1 MTLESILEDPRTIR
15 VVDYEFITMDEV
27 AHAIPLEIQE
37 LYSGI
42 PWGKMQGIRNV
53 LVHEYFGLEEDIL
66 WRSVQEDI
74 LLLLVILERIID
86 PK

>member
-1 MTLESILEDPRTIR
+1 
-15 VVDYEFITMDEV
+15 
-27 AHAIPLEIQE
+27 
-37 LYSGI
+37 
-42 PWGKMQGIRNV
+42 MQGIRNV